1 MEPNPDDDDDD
12 LGSGTDDDID
22 AEFEYYDPGNT
33 LYLEPYDPCE
43 PYGVEAYPWPN
54 NNDIEPAIVT
64 KDMCYAQEEGSLTR
78 EVYDWKPTRKI
89 TTTPCSELTKLVVKI
104 QDMLAG
110 GETPG
115 PQVLVCKVE
124 EPSEG
129 FPECVVVKICDPLG
143 YNVDT
148 NNDGTP
154 WRETSRADIHVCC
167 EAAALDFLD
176 KSPLIGN
183 RRLAPKYYGAFIL
196 KVPKINPTVG
206 ESGTREVPALV
217 MEHIQGISLSAIRA
231 VDDAGVLRPP
241 TSPARWYSNGT
252 HTLQMDEESRLEV
265 LKIFLDG
272 YVRQLF
278 AGVEQRRIEPEHI
291 LIAPT
296 EKKNEPRVALIH
308 YRDSLIDTKHKKPLK
323 IVSSETIMSA
333 TSASGGDKSEQHVP
347 PTNLDETPKNP
358 TEPSRENQPS
368 KDSNELT
375 DYQKRMEEYDRRH
388 QERMDK
394 YFGPPSDDDDEDDED
409 DEDAPLDPFFQK
421 LLSPW
426 DPETDIIDPRIHNPN
441 DRDDPTPLPPQIET
455 SVEFIDDYIEEDWQQ
470 AYKPGTSIVL
480 VPHKPANPHGYGAYA
495 TPANVNPSD
504 WGYEERFLA
513 RSRSE
518 HALHHRPTPY
528 TSMTEKQRR
537 TAGLPPP
544 FERDYSEH
552 PTEPQASV
560 SLKLVKFLS
569 GRPWSG
575 PAVFLCE
582 VTQGARAF
590 AMPQR
595 VVAKFQDP
603 MFFQASP
610 PPNQPFYNEFDRAN
624 FNLSR
629 EAGAY
634 EQLRKTNCHGALHLA
649 PAYFGAF
656 TAEIRTTNPAL
667 IGDDPFLPRSVGVIL
682 LEHIDGVSISS
693 LCDRHGPEGALTPRR
708 LDMLKTFIDGF
719 VRQLFAGVYQEEAI
733 SPDHILVAPAAHG
746 RARVAMIHY
755 RDSLVDC
762 KCMKPQRTY
771 DDFPHPP
778 HPYTIFK
785 NAYHLSALEGWF
797 PYMWMDKD
805 NDELEEW
812 LIKTFD
818 DDAFGPYHPLKI
830 GTSDSGGDK
839 KAGEAV

>member
-1 MEPNPDDDDDD
+1 MDPRHSPLPEHAQR
-12 LGSGTDDDID
+12 SG
-22 AEFEYYDPGNT
+22 
-33 LYLEPYDPCE
+33 
-43 PYGVEAYPWPN
+43 
-54 NNDIEPAIVT
+54 
-64 KDMCYAQEEGSLTR
+64 
-78 EVYDWKPTRKI
+78 
-89 TTTPCSELTKLVVKI
+89 
-104 QDMLAG
+104 
-110 GETPG
+110 
-115 PQVLVCKVE
+115 
-124 EPSEG
+124 
-129 FPECVVVKICDPLG
+129 
-143 YNVDT
+143 NVMSVGAVMSDE
-148 NNDGTP
+148 N
-154 WRETSRADIHVCC
+154 ETSA
-167 EAAALDFLD
+167 
-176 KSPLIGN
+176 
-183 RRLAPKYYGAFIL
+183 
-196 KVPKINPTVG
+196 
-206 ESGTREVPALV
+206 
-217 MEHIQGISLSAIRA
+217 
-231 VDDAGVLRPP
+231 DAG
-241 TSPARWYSNGT
+241 S
-252 HTLQMDEESRLEV
+252 
-265 LKIFLDG
+265 
-272 YVRQLF
+272 
-278 AGVEQRRIEPEHI
+278 
-291 LIAPT
+291 
-296 EKKNEPRVALIH
+296 
-308 YRDSLIDTKHKKPLK
+308 
-323 IVSSETIMSA
+323 VSSETIMSA
-333 TSASGGDKSEQHVP
+333 ASASGGDEAEQPLP
-347 PTNLDETPKNP
+347 PTTLEEMPENLAES
-358 TEPSRENQPS
+358 SRENRPS
-368 KDSNELT
+368 KQSDEDA
-375 DYQKRMEEYDRRH
+375 DYEKRMEEYRQRYEEDLRRH
-388 QERMDK
+388 FPQL
-394 YFGPPSDDDDEDDED
+394 SNDDEEDDEDDED
-409 DEDAPLDPFFQK
+409 DPLDPFTQS
-421 LLSPW
+421 LLSAW
-426 DPETDIIDPRIHNPN
+426 DPETDTIDPRIHNPD

-455 SVEFIDDYIEEDWQQ
+455 DELYMNDYIPTDWQQ

-480 VPHKPANPHGYGAYA
+480 VPHKPANPHGYAAYA

-504 WGYEERFLA
+504 WGYNDWLLA

-560 SLKLVKFLS
+560 SLKLVNFLS
-569 GRPWSG
+569 GGPWSG

-610 PPNQPFYNEFDRAN
+610 PPDQPFYNEFDRAN

-634 EQLRKTNCHGALHLA
+634 EQLRKTNCHGAPHLA

-667 IGDDPFLPRSVGVIL
+667 IGDEPFLPRSVGVIL

-693 LCDRHGPEGALTPRR
+693 LCDRHGPEGALTPRYHDAPRNAFGQLDMSPASR
-708 LDMLKTFIDGF
+708 LDMLKTFMDGF

-762 KCMKPQRTY
+762 KCMKPQRKY

-785 NAYHLSALEGWF
+785 DAYHLSALEGWF
-797 PYMWMDKD
+797 PCQWMDKD

-812 LIKTFD
+812 PIKTFD

-830 GTSDSGGDK
+830 GTSDSGGER
-839 KAGEAV
+839 KAGEVV

>member
-1 MEPNPDDDDDD
+1 
-12 LGSGTDDDID
+12 
-22 AEFEYYDPGNT
+22 
-33 LYLEPYDPCE
+33 
-43 PYGVEAYPWPN
+43 
-54 NNDIEPAIVT
+54 
-64 KDMCYAQEEGSLTR
+64 
-78 EVYDWKPTRKI
+78 
-89 TTTPCSELTKLVVKI
+89 
-104 QDMLAG
+104 
-110 GETPG
+110 
-115 PQVLVCKVE
+115 
-124 EPSEG
+124 
-129 FPECVVVKICDPLG
+129 
-143 YNVDT
+143 
-148 NNDGTP
+148 
-154 WRETSRADIHVCC
+154 
-167 EAAALDFLD
+167 
-176 KSPLIGN
+176 
-183 RRLAPKYYGAFIL
+183 
-196 KVPKINPTVG
+196 
-206 ESGTREVPALV
+206 
-217 MEHIQGISLSAIRA
+217 
-231 VDDAGVLRPP
+231 
-241 TSPARWYSNGT
+241 
-252 HTLQMDEESRLEV
+252 
-265 LKIFLDG
+265 
-272 YVRQLF
+272 
-278 AGVEQRRIEPEHI
+278 
-291 LIAPT
+291 
-296 EKKNEPRVALIH
+296 
-308 YRDSLIDTKHKKPLK
+308 
-323 IVSSETIMSA
+323 MSA
-333 TSASGGDKSEQHVP
+333 TSASGGDEAEQPLP
-347 PTNLDETPKNP
+347 PTTLDETPKNP
-358 TEPSRENQPS
+358 TEPSRENQS
-368 KDSNELT
+368 SRVSDEDA
-375 DYQKRMEEYDRRH
+375 DYEKRMEEYRQRYQEDMKRH
-388 QERMDK
+388 
-394 YFGPPSDDDDEDDED
+394 FGKRSDDDEEDDED

-421 LLSPW
+421 LISPW
-426 DPETDIIDPRIHNPN
+426 DPETDIIVNVARPE

-495 TPANVNPSD
+495 IPANVNPSD
-504 WGYEERFLA
+504 WDYEERFLA

-569 GRPWSG
+569 GGPWSG

-590 AMPQR
+590 GMPQR

-610 PPNQPFYNEFDRAN
+610 PPDQPFYNEFDRAN

-634 EQLRKTNCHGALHLA
+634 EQLRKTNYHGAPHLA

-693 LCDRHGPEGALTPRR
+693 LCDRHGPEGALTPRFHDAPRNAFGQLDMSPASR
-708 LDMLKTFIDGF
+708 LDMLKTFMDGF
-719 VRQLFAGVYQEEAI
+719 VRQLFAGVYQEAAI
-733 SPDHILVAPAAHG
+733 SPDHILVAPAADG
-746 RARVAMIHY
+746 GARVAMIHY

-762 KCMKPQRTY
+762 KSKKPERTY

-785 NAYHLSALEGWF
+785 DAYHLSALEGWF
-797 PYMWMDKD
+797 PCQWTDKD

-830 GTSDSGGDK
+830 GTSDNGGEK